1 MAEATRIG
9 PAEVRARLQ
18 SGTGTLLVCAYEDEA
33 KFRKA
38 RLEGAVSLT
47 ALKAQLPSL
56 AKQTEIVFY

>member
-18 SGTGTLLVCAYEDEA
+18 AGTGTVLVCAYEDEA
-33 KFRKA
+33 KFRRA
-38 RLEGAVSLT
+38 RLEGAISLT

>member
-1 MAEATRIG
+1 MVDPTRVS
-9 PAEVRARLQ
+9 PQEVRARLQ

-38 RLEGAVSLT
+38 RLDGAISLT